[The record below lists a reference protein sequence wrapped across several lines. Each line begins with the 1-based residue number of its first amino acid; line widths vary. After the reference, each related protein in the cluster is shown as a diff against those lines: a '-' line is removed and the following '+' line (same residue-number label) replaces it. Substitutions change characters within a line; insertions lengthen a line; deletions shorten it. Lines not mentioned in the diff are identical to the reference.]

1 MFSHR
6 GFLLLA
12 CWSLIGAQF
21 QPSLAA
27 QKSGGVAGVTEHV
40 VFDGLKGW
48 EKDGLTYRLAC
59 GALLIQAPNGD
70 LLCTWLSGTDNE
82 PSTDNCVLIARSA
95 DKGTTWTE
103 PDILIPAG
111 EMAGAVTSLH
121 TTTDG
126 RIILFGA
133 HWPSREQ
140 YTVWHFFR
148 QESRDSG
155 HTWSPPVPVVL
166 HENHAFI
173 SCPIQLSNGEFL
185 FPASFFEKR
194 PQPFPG
200 PARKLAQ
207 AATEEEALAIPPSPG
222 EQDGGKFSTHL
233 HGCSVFIAGNE
244 NAAPLTEY
252 GKIGNRPLG
261 LLEPTCIQ
269 LKDGRIVMLMR
280 AEFGGYLWRADS
292 LDNGRTWSTAW
303 QTDIPNPSSLAHL
316 IRLNDGG
323 IALLNNATGGVVGT
337 GSHRDPLSI
346 WISRDEMQTWSL
358 KADILHGGSL
368 AYPHSILLGDRLVF
382 VYDHNR
388 RQVRFVEVSIPN

>member
-194 PQPFPG
+194 PQPFP
-200 PARKLAQ
+200 ARPGNWLRRQPRKKLLPSHLLRESRMEVNFQPTFMDALYSSPETKTQ
-207 AATEEEALAIPPSPG
+207 PHSPSTEELATVRLASSNPP
-222 EQDGGKFSTHL
+222 
-233 HGCSVFIAGNE
+233 A
-244 NAAPLTEY
+244 
-252 GKIGNRPLG
+252 
-261 LLEPTCIQ
+261 
-269 LKDGRIVMLMR
+269 
-280 AEFGGYLWRADS
+280 
-292 LDNGRTWSTAW
+292 
-303 QTDIPNPSSLAHL
+303 SS
-316 IRLNDGG
+316 
-323 IALLNNATGGVVGT
+323 
-337 GSHRDPLSI
+337 
-346 WISRDEMQTWSL
+346 
-358 KADILHGGSL
+358 
-368 AYPHSILLGDRLVF
+368 
-382 VYDHNR
+382 
-388 RQVRFVEVSIPN
+388 

>member
-173 SCPIQLSNGEFL
+173 KAARSSFPMANSFFPHPFSRSGRSH
-185 FPASFFEKR
+185 FPAR
-194 PQPFPG
+194 PGHWLRRQP
-200 PARKLAQ
+200 RKKLLPSPPLRASRMRQ
-207 AATEEEALAIPPSPG
+207 IFNPPSWMLCIHRRKRKRSPTHRVRKNW
-222 EQDGGKFSTHL
+222 QPSAWPPRTHL
-233 HGCSVFIAGNE
+233 HPAERWPYRDAHASRIRRL
-244 NAAPLTEY
+244 PLAR
-252 GKIGNRPLG
+252 GQPRQWPH
-261 LLEPTCIQ
+261 LEH
-269 LKDGRIVMLMR
+269 
-280 AEFGGYLWRADS
+280 
-292 LDNGRTWSTAW
+292 
-303 QTDIPNPSSLAHL
+303 SLADRYPQSL
-316 IRLNDGG
+316 QP
-323 IALLNNATGGVVGT
+323 
-337 GSHRDPLSI
+337 GSSHPPERWRHRPS
-346 WISRDEMQTWSL
+346 Q
-358 KADILHGGSL
+358 
-368 AYPHSILLGDRLVF
+368 
-382 VYDHNR
+382 
-388 RQVRFVEVSIPN
+388 